1 MASKRP
7 VSQLTGFTVHG
18 NHETVADMLSVMM
31 MFHHRRARAPVNT
44 ANAWTLPYHQGI
56 SMIWSTYGNF
66 TCVLYY
72 KDVAFR
78 VYLTSNNEAATLC
91 CMHTHINTTV
101 NYKKLCK
108 NVDKRYCSCHVSA
121 SRVYLL
127 YISLRLSV
135 HLRLYHCCYQL
146 CRQFLRN
153 TFNNFIQTWI
163 CKKHFERKLRQKV
176 LDFIILNKV
185 KSLSQ

>member
-1 MASKRP
+1 MPRFMASKRP

-78 VYLTSNNEAATLC
+78 VYLTMRRQHCVVCIHRSTPPWTTKNCARMLIKDTAVVTL
-91 CMHTHINTTV
+91 V
-101 NYKKLCK
+101 LL
-108 NVDKRYCSCHVSA
+108 VSIFYT
-121 SRVYLL
+121 S
-127 YISLRLSV
+127 
-135 HLRLYHCCYQL
+135 
-146 CRQFLRN
+146 
-153 TFNNFIQTWI
+153 
-163 CKKHFERKLRQKV
+163 V
-176 LDFIILNKV
+176 LDFLYICGYIIAATNYV
-185 KSLSQ
+185 DNS